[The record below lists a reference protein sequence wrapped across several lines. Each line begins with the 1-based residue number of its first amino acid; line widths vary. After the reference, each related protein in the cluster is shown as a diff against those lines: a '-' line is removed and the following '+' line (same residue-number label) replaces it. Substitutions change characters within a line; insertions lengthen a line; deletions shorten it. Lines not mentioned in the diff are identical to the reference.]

1 MDSIIIILIIKGC
14 SENIIKGRGIYIRI
28 IVIVIMNIMGS
39 YYSVFYIINIGF
51 NSVNFFCNNIIF
63 YNNEYI
69 CM

>member
-14 SENIIKGRGIYIRI
+14 CENIIKGRGKYIRI

-51 NSVNFFCNNIIF
+51 NSVKFF
-63 YNNEYI
+63 
-69 CM
+69 

>member
-14 SENIIKGRGIYIRI
+14 GENIIKGRGKYIRI

-39 YYSVFYIINIGF
+39 YYSVLYIINIGF
-51 NSVNFFCNNIIF
+51 NSVNFFNNIVF
-63 YNNEYI
+63 YNYEYI